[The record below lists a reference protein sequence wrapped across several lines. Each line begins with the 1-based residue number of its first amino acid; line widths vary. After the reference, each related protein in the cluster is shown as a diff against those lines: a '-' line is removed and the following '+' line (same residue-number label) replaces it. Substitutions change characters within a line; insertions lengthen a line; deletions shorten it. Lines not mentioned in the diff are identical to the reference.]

1 MYLCNCC
8 YPLGIH
14 RAVSTVTGLSL
25 ILAQNDQIR
34 RDTWLAACGH
44 GIKDANKS
52 AVQTVF
58 LLLGEICWDSG
69 LGDRT
74 PAPALRLGSLLP
86 PPAA

>member
-1 MYLCNCC
+1 MS
-8 YPLGIH
+8 I
-14 RAVSTVTGLSL
+14 VTGLSL
-25 ILAQNDQIR
+25 ILAQNDQIEH
-34 RDTWLAACGH
+34 DTWLAAGAH

-69 LGDRT
+69 LGDGT
-74 PAPALRLGSLLP
+74 PAPAPAVRLGSLPP